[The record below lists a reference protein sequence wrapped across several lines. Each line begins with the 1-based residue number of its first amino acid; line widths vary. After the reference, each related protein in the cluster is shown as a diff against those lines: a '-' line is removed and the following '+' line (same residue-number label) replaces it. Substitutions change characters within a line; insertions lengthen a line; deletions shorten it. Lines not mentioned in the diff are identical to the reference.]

1 MSTENSTSSAAGG
14 GLGFVG
20 ALTIA
25 FIVLRLCHVID
36 WSVWWVISPIWITVA
51 LVIAIFII
59 VLVAVMIRDTI
70 KSMKHEREFRKEI
83 ERRNQR

>member
-1 MSTENSTSSAAGG
+1 MSTKNSEVTGG
-14 GLGFVG
+14 ISFVG

-59 VLVAVMIRDTI
+59 VFMCVLIRDTI
-70 KSMKHEREFRKEI
+70 KRRKHEKEFRKEL

>member
-1 MSTENSTSSAAGG
+1 MSTKGSVVTGG

-20 ALTIA
+20 TLTIA
-25 FIVLRLCHVID
+25 FIVLRLCKVID
-36 WSVWWVISPIWITVA
+36 WSVWWVLSPIWITVA

-59 VLVAVMIRDTI
+59 VLMVVLIRDTI
-70 KSMKHEREFRKEI
+70 KRRKHEKEFRKEI

>member
-1 MSTENSTSSAAGG
+1 MSTKNSVVTGG
-14 GLGFVG
+14 GLSFVG

-25 FIVLRLCHVID
+25 FIVLRLCKVID
-36 WSVWWVISPIWITVA
+36 WSVLWVLSPIWITVA

-59 VLVAVMIRDTI
+59 VFLIVLIRDTI
-70 KSMKHEREFRKEI
+70 KRRKHEREFRKEI